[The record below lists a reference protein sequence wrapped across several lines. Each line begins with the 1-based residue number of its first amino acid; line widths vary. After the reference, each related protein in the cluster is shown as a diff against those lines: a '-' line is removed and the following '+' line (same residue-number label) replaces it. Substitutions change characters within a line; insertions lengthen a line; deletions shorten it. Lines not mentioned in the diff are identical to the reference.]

1 MFLIKNQIFRIG
13 LMVFI
18 LLSSFAQA
26 QISNVTPSY
35 EDPEY
40 QKWLSMK
47 DDWPELNRYQQANKQ
62 LLNEAEDANRVVFM
76 GNSITEGWSH
86 YDPELFSNPSYV
98 NRAIGGQTTPQML
111 VRFRQDVVELN
122 PAVVVLLCGTNDLAG
137 NTGPATNQMI
147 QDNIAS
153 MAEIAVTNKI
163 IIVLSS
169 ILPVYD
175 YPWRP
180 GLQPAPRIKAI
191 NNWIE
196 AYALEQGHIYL
207 DYYSAMVD
215 ARGGLPV
222 KYANDGVH
230 PTKAGYEVMGK
241 LASEAIGLAL
251 SKSRYQ

>member
-1 MFLIKNQIFRIG
+1 LFFLKNQIFRIG

-18 LLSSFAQA
+18 LLSSIAQA
-26 QISNVTPSY
+26 QINNIAPSH

-47 DDWPELNRYQQANKQ
+47 DDWSELNRYQQANEE
-62 LLNEAEDANRVVFM
+62 LLNKAEDGDRVVFM

-86 YDPELFSNPSYV
+86 YDPELFSNPNFV

-111 VRFRQDVVELN
+111 IRFRQDVVELN

-153 MAEIAVTNKI
+153 MAEIAMANGI
-163 IIVLSS
+163 SIVLSS

-175 YPWRP
+175 YPWSP
-180 GLQPAPRIKAI
+180 GLYPAPRIKAI
-191 NNWIE
+191 NTWMK
-196 AYALEQGHIYL
+196 AYAIEHGHIYL

-215 ARGGLPV
+215 ERGGLPV
-222 KYANDGVH
+222 EYARDGVH

-251 SKSRYQ
+251 SKKRNQ